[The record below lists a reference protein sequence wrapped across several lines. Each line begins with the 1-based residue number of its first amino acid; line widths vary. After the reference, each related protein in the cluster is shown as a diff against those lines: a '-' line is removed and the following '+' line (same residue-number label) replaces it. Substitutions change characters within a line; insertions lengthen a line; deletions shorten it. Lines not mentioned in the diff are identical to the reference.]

1 VLIKLHDLGLWN
13 FIWLFVRRYIGSGHM
28 HSLKGANGG
37 LCKQPP
43 ILPTTDALWAWSLK
57 AVAAP
62 PGKRSTIIRLELN
75 YYKFLPQ

>member
-1 VLIKLHDLGLWN
+1 
-13 FIWLFVRRYIGSGHM
+13 M